1 MSQLLIVG
9 PEIDQLKESLKP
21 IAKEK
26 MRSVNSLVK
35 LILLDYLKQVEE
47 ESRKEVFNG

>member
-35 LILLDYLKQVEE
+35 LILLDYLKQAEADK
-47 ESRKEVFNG
+47 KEVNNG